1 MGRGARG
8 APRSRHPAGTAD
20 GCSVSLGSIR
30 HIYLYHSSQ
39 GTKALFGLFIPSQRK
54 AAVFV
59 LDTVRGGFRGW
70 GDRGG
75 QAAVPKG
82 FVCRGVD
89 PCCFSAGIFGKLWH
103 VLSRSVDEL
112 VFVKHSEI
120 QREELPGTH
129 SLGAVSPLT
138 ESALGA
144 GSQQPDAKP
153 HQHVLCGAQRTAG
166 KGG

>member
-1 MGRGARG
+1 M
-8 APRSRHPAGTAD
+8 GTAD

-70 GDRGG
+70 GGPWGSGSSTQGVSLQRRG
-75 QAAVPKG
+75 
-82 FVCRGVD
+82 
-89 PCCFSAGIFGKLWH
+89 
-103 VLSRSVDEL
+103 
-112 VFVKHSEI
+112 
-120 QREELPGTH
+120 
-129 SLGAVSPLT
+129 SLLRRGAVSLT
-138 ESALGA
+138 KSALGA

-153 HQHVLCGAQRTAG
+153 HQHVLCGAQRAAG